1 MQSEGLVEP
10 ARVLVADDHAGYRDG
25 LALLI
30 GEHPGLTVVATAA
43 DGEEALAMIA
53 AMHPDVALLDVRM
66 PGHTGI
72 EVCRLLRESGAAPG
86 TRFVLITG
94 TPDPVL
100 AAQAEAAGAVC
111 LLGKETSPREI
122 CAHLLAAAARH
133 PVE

>member
-1 MQSEGLVEP
+1 MNSEGLRAP

-30 GEHPGLTVVATAA
+30 GEHPDLTVVATAA

-53 AMHPDVALLDVRM
+53 AMRPDVALLDVRM

-72 EVCRLLRESGAAPG
+72 EVCRLLQESGAAPD
-86 TRFVLITG
+86 TRIVLITG

-100 AAQAEAAGAVC
+100 AARAEAAGAVF
-111 LLGKETSPREI
+111 LLGKETSPSEI
-122 CAHLLAAAARH
+122 CAHLLAAAAPH